1 VLGSLHPSFGSTRN
15 QASLQVIGAGIGD
28 FWLYLDEVEYRI
40 MA

>member
-1 VLGSLHPSFGSTRN
+1 MDPSLGSTRS
-15 QASLQVIGAGIGD
+15 QASSQGIGAGIGD